1 FDAIG
6 ADEVREP
13 PVVARRRRAGRL
25 AGRGLAA
32 DRQPVAVRDDLR
44 RHRRHVGHREADVVE
59 RRAARRAR
67 RLAFVQQQI
76 HVGEFDRVDV
86 ADLDGLAA
94 ERVDPEPLVV
104 GDARHVQVI
113 VADDDGRR
121 EILQL
126 RRRRARERRERRAC
140 DPRAPVLFD
149 HCISPVREP
158 DLILSAPSSGV
169 PMSKMIR
176 AALAL
181 AASGCFALPAFAQ
194 DLVVSNARILV
205 GDGNALE
212 RGTVVV
218 RAGRIASVGANAT
231 GAPANA
237 VRIDAGGRTVMPGF
251 IDAHRHIIQGDAA
264 RWLADQSAANMREFL
279 EAGFTTVL
287 SAIDPPEQILVLR
300 RRTETAE
307 TLGPRIISAALVPLS
322 RAPLGTGAGDP
333 ARTDPARLPNR
344 PVGPPAPA
352 IPPEETLAAVRASAA
367 RGHDA
372 IKTLII
378 VTMDGPEKA
387 TLKLIADEAARL
399 GLLSITHA
407 VSVIDTVAAV
417 EAGTDI
423 LVHTPHIGQLDE
435 ATAKKIAAA
444 NL

>member
-1 FDAIG
+1 
-6 ADEVREP
+6 
-13 PVVARRRRAGRL
+13 
-25 AGRGLAA
+25 
-32 DRQPVAVRDDLR
+32 
-44 RHRRHVGHREADVVE
+44 
-59 RRAARRAR
+59 
-67 RLAFVQQQI
+67 
-76 HVGEFDRVDV
+76 
-86 ADLDGLAA
+86 
-94 ERVDPEPLVV
+94 
-104 GDARHVQVI
+104 
-113 VADDDGRR
+113 
-121 EILQL
+121 
-126 RRRRARERRERRAC
+126 
-140 DPRAPVLFD
+140 
-149 HCISPVREP
+149 
-158 DLILSAPSSGV
+158 
-169 PMSKMIR
+169 MNNKIR

-181 AASGCFALPAFAQ
+181 ATTCFALPALAQ
-194 DLVVSNARILV
+194 DLVISNARILD
-205 GDGNALE
+205 GTGNAIE

-218 RAGRIASVGANAT
+218 RGGRIAASGVNAP

-251 IDAHRHIIQGDAA
+251 IDAHRHVFQGDAA
-264 RWLADQSAANMREFL
+264 RWLAEQSTANMREFL

-287 SAIDPPEQILVLR
+287 SAIDPPQQILELR
-300 RRTETAE
+300 RRTESGE

-322 RAPLGTGAGDP
+322 RATLGTGTGDP

-352 IPPEETLAAVRASAA
+352 IPPEETLAAVRAAAA

-387 TLKLIADEAARL
+387 TLKLIADEAERL

-435 ATAKKIAAA
+435 ATAKKIADA
-444 NL
+444 NLPMVSTLGVFVPYFNDANMPLFRDRQQFPFDTLSSAGQGPVNARLLFQAGITYAYGTDTTWAPRDSLEHELRPLHLVFSHEDLIPIMTRNAAIAVGRGKELGTLEVGKVADIVILGSDPLADESALLDVDVVVKGGRVVVGGN